1 MGQTIYLECYSGI
14 SGDMVVAALLDLGAD
29 QNVLE
34 KALASMPIQGYK
46 IKIGRVSKSGLDS
59 CDFDVVLDTS
69 NDCHGMDFIK
79 GKENTNMNIAIYLRS
94 LTSSIKLILQ
104 VNRRIL
110 RSVFSISLP

>member
-59 CDFDVVLDTS
+59 CDLIT
-69 NDCHGMDFIK
+69 CRETWHTTK
-79 GKENTNMNIAIYLRS
+79 GLGVRP
-94 LTSSIKLILQ
+94 
-104 VNRRIL
+104 R
-110 RSVFSISLP
+110 